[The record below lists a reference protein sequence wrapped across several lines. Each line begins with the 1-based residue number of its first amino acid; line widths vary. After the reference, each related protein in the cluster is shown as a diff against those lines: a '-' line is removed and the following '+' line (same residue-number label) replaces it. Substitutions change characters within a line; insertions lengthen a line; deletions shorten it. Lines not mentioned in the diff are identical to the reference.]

1 MRLKNAELNIII
13 SNSRLFAS
21 TETRGF
27 CVLIWKPSP
36 RLTGK
41 ADDDL
46 CYWPRYSRSLKVFL
60 ILKSFRSK
68 DLACIRTR
76 RKVRAQ
82 KALQTWRTGVML
94 PQKIYNFTSLVW
106 NFCRWGADVPPD
118 ETSLATRSKAKRLY
132 SQARIIESYRWQRHI
147 FFTLVAKLRE
157 NVHKCLTSLPSIFM
171 TGVHPPSP
179 HPKFPKWQRTE
190 TSLESRRRVANWVTF
205 KLYKMK
211 YHFNFSSS

>member
-27 CVLIWKPSP
+27 CVLIWKPSH

-60 ILKSFRSK
+60 ILKSFRFK

-76 RKVRAQ
+76 RKVRAP

-94 PQKIYNFTSLVW
+94 PQKMLQFYVISMEFLSLRCRRSSWW
-106 NFCRWGADVPPD
+106 NVPSD
-118 ETSLATRSKAKRLY
+118 EEQGETAVFAGLDD
-132 SQARIIESYRWQRHI
+132 WQ
-147 FFTLVAKLRE
+147 LP
-157 NVHKCLTSLPSIFM
+157 LTA
-171 TGVHPPSP
+171 
-179 HPKFPKWQRTE
+179 
-190 TSLESRRRVANWVTF
+190 ANLHV
-205 KLYKMK
+205 
-211 YHFNFSSS
+211 FNY

>member
-1 MRLKNAELNIII
+1 MRLKNTELNITIFTLAYLRVQ
-13 SNSRLFAS
+13 RLGFRVLMKTS
-21 TETRGF
+21 TSSDRKGRWPLLLTEIFQKLKGVLNTQIFQIQGLSMYQREEKLERRRRLKLGGWGYALPENF
-27 CVLIWKPSP
+27 CHV
-36 RLTGK
+36 
-41 ADDDL
+41 
-46 CYWPRYSRSLKVFL
+46 
-60 ILKSFRSK
+60 
-68 DLACIRTR
+68 
-76 RKVRAQ
+76 
-82 KALQTWRTGVML
+82 
-94 PQKIYNFTSLVW
+94 TSLVW

-118 ETSLATRSKAKRLY
+118 ETSLATRSKEKRLY

-190 TSLESRRRVANWVTF
+190 TSLESRRRVANWLTF

>member
-27 CVLIWKPSP
+27 CVLIWKPSH

-118 ETSLATRSKAKRLY
+118 ETSLATRSKEKRLY
-132 SQARIIESYRWQRHI
+132 SQARITENYRWQRQTCMYLI
-147 FFTLVAKLRE
+147 INNTFFFHSRRQTKGKRTQMSYLVAVHLHDRCPSSISASKISKVTE
-157 NVHKCLTSLPSIFM
+157 N
-171 TGVHPPSP
+171 
-179 HPKFPKWQRTE
+179 W
-190 TSLESRRRVANWVTF
+190 N
-205 KLYKMK
+205 
-211 YHFNFSSS
+211 

>member
-1 MRLKNAELNIII
+1 M
-13 SNSRLFAS
+13 FW
-21 TETRGF
+21 
-27 CVLIWKPSP
+27 WKPSH
-36 RLTGK
+36 RLTER
-41 ADDDL
+41 ADDP

-76 RKVRAQ
+76 RKVGAP

-118 ETSLATRSKAKRLY
+118 ETSLATRSKEKRLY
-132 SQARIIESYRWQRHI
+132 SQARIIENYRWQRQTCMYLI
-147 FFTLVAKLRE
+147 INNTFFSTLVAKLRE
-157 NVHKCLTSLPSIFM
+157 NVHKCLTLLPSIFM

-190 TSLESRRRVANWVTF
+190 TSLESRRRVTNWVTF
-205 KLYKMK
+205 NLYKMK
-211 YHFNFSSS
+211 SHLNFSSSQLSEREKWNVP